1 MSKLNKDIL
10 YLIFEEF
17 QNDSKSLFSCLMVNR
32 IWCETVIPI
41 LWRNPW
47 CYDINYFSKNY
58 LLAIITSYLS
68 DDIKEYLTKQEI
80 QLPLISYQ
88 PLLFDYLSFCR
99 SINVVTIRIIAF
111 IGSSLDYNRFLL
123 QQEIYDLFMKKFP
136 ELKYLDMKTI
146 RHQIFYFP
154 QAKIRFESLC
164 ELECDTSID
173 SSYFYGLAQL
183 CQYIQRLIIANVKN
197 NYHGIAELIGVQKNL
212 KYFEWRDDD
221 DYLYV
226 SGSDQVSYKDILFAL
241 EKNANIITHL
251 NIYFKYMD
259 RTLPKVLPKL
269 HKLKTLI
276 VTSFPSF
283 NEEQLKMCVYREL
296 ETLKI
301 NYYNLKAASIII
313 ENSGGHLKKILL
325 ESYEL
330 GNDIKN
336 FIEDS
341 LIFIRNIYKN
351 CPSIEYL
358 SLVFPPSK
366 EHYAEIEE
374 LLKICQNLKKLLL
387 VIFDQTFEES
397 TYYEKVLKYGEDLLK
412 ILISSK
418 STNIEEIRFYGDF
431 KFSLK
436 ALEEFLR
443 KWEGCTLSILT
454 SSYILLSDYIYEE
467 GDYKKLINKYKNNGV
482 IKDFRS
488 ESYTDVI
495 NID

>member
-1 MSKLNKDIL
+1 
-10 YLIFEEF
+10 
-17 QNDSKSLFSCLMVNR
+17 
-32 IWCETVIPI
+32 
-41 LWRNPW
+41 
-47 CYDINYFSKNY
+47 
-58 LLAIITSYLS
+58 
-68 DDIKEYLTKQEI
+68 
-80 QLPLISYQ
+80 
-88 PLLFDYLSFCR
+88 
-99 SINVVTIRIIAF
+99 
-111 IGSSLDYNRFLL
+111 
-123 QQEIYDLFMKKFP
+123 
-136 ELKYLDMKTI
+136 
-146 RHQIFYFP
+146 
-154 QAKIRFESLC
+154 
-164 ELECDTSID
+164 
-173 SSYFYGLAQL
+173 
-183 CQYIQRLIIANVKN
+183 
-197 NYHGIAELIGVQKNL
+197 
-212 KYFEWRDDD
+212 
-221 DYLYV
+221 
-226 SGSDQVSYKDILFAL
+226 
-241 EKNANIITHL
+241 
-251 NIYFKYMD
+251 MD

-283 NEEQLKMCVYREL
+283 NEEQLKMCVYRDL

-397 TYYEKVLKYGEDLLK
+397 TYYEKVLKYGQDLLK

-418 STNIEEIRFYGDF
+418 STNIKEIRFYGDF